1 MICRRVRALL
11 RTNPTRMT
19 PADQPRGATPSSHGT
34 TRSGCPEI
42 MRQQRDE
49 IMMRFH
55 LIASP
60 SSAALRRAQVGK
72 GQRAQLFT
80 VEIDKPQP
88 TPMRNQAR
96 RQRIVAERSAAA
108 GGREAA

>member
-1 MICRRVRALL
+1 M
-11 RTNPTRMT
+11 
-19 PADQPRGATPSSHGT
+19 PSGDDPMGGNRFSLGT
-34 TRSGCPEI
+34 TRSVCPEI

-80 VEIDKPQP
+80 VEINKPQP

-96 RQRIVAERSAAA
+96 RQRIVAERSAAEV
-108 GGREAA
+108 GREAANISERVDLDEQQIEL